1 VRVAWAQN
9 IGETDEAFEEF
20 LYSIGTNSAENI
32 TRYINYRNRVEL

>member
-20 LYSIGTNSAENI
+20 LKASGTNSAENI
-32 TRYINYRNRVEL
+32 IRYINYRNRVEL